1 MEEDFSHQDTSFH
14 GQTQLEPHLSPK
26 ETEFLPTVVQIP
38 LAEPLILSAS
48 PRRRRS
54 SLIKALVIGLLVLIL
69 LLTGTGVYAM
79 ERPHIPGGSASIHI
93 TPDSQHLSKT
103 YTTHVTLG
111 STDPTLNPI
120 GARRISITTPTKSLT
135 VPATGTQQE
144 PATYASGVLQLGD
157 GNTNSP
163 IPVGEYAIQSNSG
176 VGIAF
181 YVSSPIPDNHA
192 PYIHAQ
198 AMKPGPGGNIRTFDV
213 NGWYTFPHAFIF
225 AINRQPFSGGHN
237 GYTITVVS
245 QTDIESATSQLTKQI
260 QSTLPADQ
268 AELKSQLASSEQW
281 LDPTTIHCQ
290 PSVKANRNPNDQ
302 ASDVRVTGAMTC
314 SAIAYTPAKLQA
326 YGATLLG
333 KDAYAQWS
341 GSYVLVGQ
349 VQEKWYG
356 VLERGKTASF
366 ALAVQDLYVFQLSP
380 GVSAHLASLI
390 AGQTQ
395 ANAQAVLLQQ
405 AGVGKVSLQVSGG
418 LGTALPSSPKDTISR
433 SCQDRDKSGKHPCN
447 SAFPFSREHRATNPS
462 PTPRWR
468 NSSFY
473 SFRSSSRR
481 GIQQSVCALP

>member
-290 PSVKANRNPNDQ
+290 PSVKANRHPNDQ

-326 YGATLLG
+326 YGANLLG
-333 KDAYAQWS
+333 KDAYDQWS

-418 LGTALPSSPKDTISR
+418 LGTALPSSPKDIHITI
-433 SCQDRDKSGKHPCN
+433 
-447 SAFPFSREHRATNPS
+447 
-462 PTPRWR
+462 
-468 NSSFY
+468 
-473 SFRSSSRR
+473 
-481 GIQQSVCALP
+481 LPGQG